1 MICYEYFEEPA
12 TERFKFEKIKVKLLT
27 NKQQKSY
34 ENAKL
39 CYIRKERF
47 KDKHGK
53 DENYCKARYHCQYTS
68 EYRGAA
74 YRICNLKV

>member
-1 MICYEYFEEPA
+1 MICYEYFGEPA

-27 NKQQKSY
+27 NKQQK
-34 ENAKL
+34 A
-39 CYIRKERF
+39 F
-47 KDKHGK
+47 GK

>member
-1 MICYEYFEEPA
+1 M
-12 TERFKFEKIKVKLLT
+12 KMQ
-27 NKQQKSY
+27 N
-34 ENAKL
+34 